1 MDGKYLN
8 LWSADNDKTDANDD
22 VVIKSVYDPSPVGY
36 SLPASNAFTGFSST
50 GGLVGEWNVPLIPV
64 QINAKFPF
72 DKGWYFYTK
81 PGKTGHT
88 FFFQAVSMRDNVSGF
103 MLSTNTV
110 GFYLLAG
117 PQAENTGRTLFFAE
131 SIINP
136 ENYGPRSYGF
146 AVRSAEEKKWRKVDV
161 GWRELQGIGFFLFIP
176 KASHHKTTNIYNK
189 RLSGADI
196 I

>member
-1 MDGKYLN
+1 MSYN
-8 LWSADNDKTDANDD
+8 LWSTDNARTVPNDD
-22 VVIKSVYDPSPVGY
+22 VVIKSVYDPSPIGY

-50 GGLVGEWNVPLIPV
+50 GGLVGEWNIPLIPV

-88 FFFQAVSMRDNVSGF
+88 FFFQAASKRDSVSGF
-103 MLSTNTV
+103 MLSINTV

-146 AVRSAEEKKWRKVDV
+146 AVRSAEEK
-161 GWRELQGIGFFLFIP
+161 
-176 KASHHKTTNIYNK
+176 
-189 RLSGADI
+189 
-196 I
+196 